1 MDLGSG
7 WRRKKAESGVTL
19 VFGAEAVG
27 EESVD
32 LFGGDL
38 AGGVVAALI
47 EGVVAV
53 GVLDPDG
60 AGTGRYIDAA
70 DVVVVDIV
78 HADGEAVV
86 EQRVEPV
93 DEAVCVRW
101 FDERVVVV
109 ETDRFAVV
117 GNTDQQCPAVVVEH
131 SCDSLR
137 HDLFHR
143 TVLALLSRVPA
154 GVSA

>member
-1 MDLGSG
+1 MRKGLDL
-7 WRRKKAESGVTL
+7 V
-19 VFGAEAVG
+19 
-27 EESVD
+27 
-32 LFGGDL
+32 GGDL
-38 AGGVVAALI
+38 AGRVVAALV
-47 EGVVAV
+47 ENVFAA

-60 AGTGRYIDAA
+60 AGAGGDVDAA

-117 GNTDQQCPAVVVEH
+117 GNADQQCPAVVVEH

-137 HDLFHR
+137 HR
-143 TVLALLSRVPA
+143 PVPSRGPCVALARSSG
-154 GVSA
+154 GVCLEPCERWKAEEPD